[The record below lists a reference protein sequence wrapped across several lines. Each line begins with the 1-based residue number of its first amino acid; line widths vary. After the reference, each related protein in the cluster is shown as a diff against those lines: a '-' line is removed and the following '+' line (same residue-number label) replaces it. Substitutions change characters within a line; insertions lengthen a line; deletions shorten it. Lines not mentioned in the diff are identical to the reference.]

1 MGLHKRASRIATLA
15 RKRLSGLLAI
25 DPALD
30 LGNGLTVDS
39 YRQAIETFV
48 ANLEVH
54 NQEVAVFDKSKNRI
68 DEEEKLLSFLN
79 RRILAAVGSKF
90 GFDSD
95 EYEMAGG
102 TRRSEIRQND
112 STDDSDGTAS

>member
-1 MGLHKRASRIATLA
+1 MGLFKRASRVVVRAL
-15 RKRLSGLLAI
+15 KRLSGLLAI
-25 DPALD
+25 DSALD

-39 YRQAIETFV
+39 YRSAIETF
-48 ANLEVH
+48 AGNLDLH
-54 NQEVAVFDKSKNRI
+54 NQEVATFNKSKNRI
-68 DEEEKLLSFLN
+68 DDEEKALSFLN

-102 TRRSEIRQND
+102 TRRSEIRRSGSND
-112 STDDSDGTAS
+112 SDETSG